1 MMLDELQSTRLTV
14 SFVADERSANGL
26 RRVAETDNADWYQ
39 KFCAKYPSN
48 RVDADTWREFKTA
61 IKRYDTVK
69 ALKKLIAGTTKT
81 INVRYGL
88 IPYTERLL
96 PFVVAYAAEKEA
108 EELEIRRDIRRQRAV
123 PF

>member
-26 RRVAETDNADWYQ
+26 RRAAETDNADWYR

-81 INVRYGL
+81 TNVRYGV

-96 PFVVAYAAEKEA
+96 PFVAAYAAEKEA
-108 EELEIRRDIRRQRAV
+108 EELEIRRDIRRQWAV